1 MWPRAPPLCPLPL
14 QRHLSQGVWV
24 PAKLGTWDYED
35 SSPVFPRGAQ
45 LVQLQVSH
53 GSEMLGQTGGG
64 MVQHQG
70 WEGLGRLPG
79 GCGGVEG
86 WPGAGQLKKAKRWMG
101 AQAGP
106 PGACTASHRKQ
117 GHGLQCPRG
126 TPGLQRGCGGEVVVL
141 PLRRG
146 ALSGGG
152 RRFQLRNNGHIQ
164 VSGSHTLRPTA
175 QRADASR
182 HFWAQGWLEPGR

>member
-1 MWPRAPPLCPLPL
+1 MWLRVPPLCPLPL

-45 LVQLQVSH
+45 LTQFQVSH
-53 GSEMLGQTGGG
+53 RSEMLGQTGGG
-64 MVQHQG
+64 MVQHEG

-79 GCGGVEG
+79 GCSGVEG

-126 TPGLQRGCGGEVVVL
+126 TPGFQRGCGGERWWCC
-141 PLRRG
+141 P
-146 ALSGGG
+146 
-152 RRFQLRNNGHIQ
+152 
-164 VSGSHTLRPTA
+164 
-175 QRADASR
+175 
-182 HFWAQGWLEPGR
+182 